1 MIAAAKYGRSCGRG
15 SKAAIRIITS
25 KVTPGAMYRYIST
38 CIHTTASLTHLLVQ
52 ARLGRHHPPR
62 GFSLLGRGHPL
73 DLVPLRSILHA
84 LVAPGEGILAR
95 ACAAAGPVA
104 GGSLAAQAAESA
116 AAAAA
121 AAVQLDFLL
130 LGVDDGLEVDQGT
143 PIDFDGLSGWGSS
156 AFGIGWCDRGGIF
169 ASQAVPDSEGAMLEY
184 DYIFGRVESFSVC
197 IVCTYRVK
205 K

>member
-1 MIAAAKYGRSCGRG
+1 MTAAAIYGRSCGRG
-15 SKAAIRIITS
+15 SKAAIRRITS
-25 KVTPGAMYRYIST
+25 KSHLVARHTST

-84 LVAPGEGILAR
+84 LVASGEGILAR

-121 AAVQLDFLL
+121 AAAVQLGFLL
-130 LGVDDGLEVDQGT
+130 LGVDDSLEVDQGT

-156 AFGIGWCDRGGIF
+156 ALVWMVGMTEEV
-169 ASQAVPDSEGAMLEY
+169 QVPDSEGAML
-184 DYIFGRVESFSVC
+184 D
-197 IVCTYRVK
+197 
-205 K
+205 